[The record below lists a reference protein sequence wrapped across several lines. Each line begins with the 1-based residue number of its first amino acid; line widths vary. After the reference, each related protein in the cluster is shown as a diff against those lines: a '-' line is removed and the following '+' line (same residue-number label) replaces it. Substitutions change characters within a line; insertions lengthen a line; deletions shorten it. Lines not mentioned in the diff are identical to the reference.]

1 MVENRALV
9 RVGQWVQLNSSIL
22 REVQLHPSNVTKNQM
37 VSFDFDNFN
46 VEMGVTVKTLHPSI
60 KFLKEGPGDYRI
72 FS

>member
-1 MVENRALV
+1 M
-9 RVGQWVQLNSSIL
+9 QLNPSIL

-46 VEMGVTVKTLHPSI
+46 MEMGVTVKTLHPSI
-60 KFLKEGPGDYRI
+60 KFLKEGPGDHRI